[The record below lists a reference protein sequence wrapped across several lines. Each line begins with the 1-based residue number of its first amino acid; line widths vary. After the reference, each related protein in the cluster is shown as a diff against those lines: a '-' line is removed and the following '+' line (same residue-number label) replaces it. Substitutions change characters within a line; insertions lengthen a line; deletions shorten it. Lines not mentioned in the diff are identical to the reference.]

1 MNDALLFIL
10 LAIFFVGII
19 VVVVNIKKK
28 SAFKKLISKLE
39 GRWGKNPL
47 LFESKTEKFK
57 MRSNVSGYFNNIK
70 DSIGE
75 SGVIDDITWAD
86 LEMDSVFQR
95 LNNTLSTVGEQYF
108 YYLLR
113 KPVTEC
119 QSLIERNRVIEFFQN
134 NQKSRL
140 CIQVLL
146 AKLDK
151 LENTDITNYFLNGFR
166 NSNYKG
172 TYYKLLAAGFAISP
186 FLMLLNLPLG
196 LFTTIGFFII
206 NMTVHNNKTYEIESH
221 LEAFNYIINLID
233 CADKI
238 SNLQINEINLYCKN
252 LKSSLKNLKGIVS
265 RSFLVLYR
273 SQDPFLE
280 YIKVIFLG
288 ELIAYEGMFKLIL
301 KYRNNLLEIFEIV
314 GLMDSLISIASYRES
329 IQYYSIPEL
338 YDYTQSKKLNITLIS
353 SNPQIDFEDIYH
365 PLLKEPVSNS
375 LHIDKST
382 LVTGSN
388 ASGKSTFLKTVAIN
402 AIFAQTIY
410 TCLAKKYIS
419 NYFRILTSM
428 AVKDD
433 LLSGESYY
441 IVEIKS
447 VKRIIDSIN
456 ENIPCLFIIDE
467 VLRGTNT
474 IERIAASSEILNY
487 LSRNNCLT
495 IAATHDLELA
505 YILKNQFDNYHF
517 QEYITDSDI
526 IFDYKIHPG
535 ISRTRNAIKLLK
547 IMGYKDTIVESAEA
561 RAKYFIENGKW
572 EQIK

>member
-196 LFTTIGFFII
+196 LFTTIGFFI
-206 NMTVHNNKTYEIESH
+206 NT
-221 LEAFNYIINLID
+221 
-233 CADKI
+233 
-238 SNLQINEINLYCKN
+238 
-252 LKSSLKNLKGIVS
+252 
-265 RSFLVLYR
+265 
-273 SQDPFLE
+273 
-280 YIKVIFLG
+280 
-288 ELIAYEGMFKLIL
+288 
-301 KYRNNLLEIFEIV
+301 
-314 GLMDSLISIASYRES
+314 
-329 IQYYSIPEL
+329 
-338 YDYTQSKKLNITLIS
+338 
-353 SNPQIDFEDIYH
+353 
-365 PLLKEPVSNS
+365 
-375 LHIDKST
+375 
-382 LVTGSN
+382 
-388 ASGKSTFLKTVAIN
+388 
-402 AIFAQTIY
+402 
-410 TCLAKKYIS
+410 
-419 NYFRILTSM
+419 
-428 AVKDD
+428 
-433 LLSGESYY
+433 LLS
-441 IVEIKS
+441 
-447 VKRIIDSIN
+447 
-456 ENIPCLFIIDE
+456 
-467 VLRGTNT
+467 
-474 IERIAASSEILNY
+474 
-487 LSRNNCLT
+487 
-495 IAATHDLELA
+495 
-505 YILKNQFDNYHF
+505 
-517 QEYITDSDI
+517 
-526 IFDYKIHPG
+526 
-535 ISRTRNAIKLLK
+535 
-547 IMGYKDTIVESAEA
+547 
-561 RAKYFIENGKW
+561 
-572 EQIK
+572 